1 MLVGWESR
9 FKKGENKQTKKKKPD
24 KTPTD
29 DFCTFSLLDLL
40 PAAFGWEGIKA
51 ATLTG
56 KWYELLAF

>member
-1 MLVGWESR
+1 MIKWKER
-9 FKKGENKQTKKKKPD
+9 KKKKKPA

-29 DFCTFSLLDLL
+29 NFCAFSLLDLL

-56 KWYELLAF
+56 KWYELLPF